1 MGWGRT
7 AVARA
12 CHGLCLSLCLV
23 LAGVACERAR
33 SPASAAAAPQ
43 AKKTVP
49 TPKRPKCLARG
60 LGALRAGALPSPKCG
75 DDGPSC
81 GQACWAGDAVACFVH
96 AMDLQDDPAT
106 HDKAAPVF
114 EKACAL
120 GLAIGCTN
128 HAADLWRSDKP
139 ADLRCA
145 QKLFEKSCDAGETWG
160 CGMLG
165 RMLIDGDD
173 AGPDEVERG
182 RTVLEDACDEL
193 GGFSCRALA
202 LEMEEGKLGPFK
214 KAKVRKLLARAC
226 ATHDDDSC
234 GKPRSA
240 SATFRHVSR
249 DP

>member
-1 MGWGRT
+1 MGSGCK
-7 AVARA
+7 AVA
-12 CHGLCLSLCLV
+12 GLCFCLCFCV
-23 LAGVACERAR
+23 CLAVVACEQAR
-33 SPASAAAAPQ
+33 SPAPAAAAPQ

-60 LGALRAGALPSPKCG
+60 LGTLRAGALPTPKCG

-81 GQACWAGDAVACFVH
+81 ERDCAGGDAVACFVH
-96 AMDLQDDPAT
+96 ALNLQDDPAT
-106 HDKAAPVF
+106 HDKAGPVF
-114 EKACAL
+114 EKACEL

-128 HAADLWRSDKP
+128 HAADLWRSEKP
-139 ADLRCA
+139 ADQRCA
-145 QKLFEKSCDAGETWG
+145 QKLFGKSCDAGETWG

-165 RMLIDGDD
+165 RMLIDADD

-193 GGFSCRALA
+193 GGFSCRVLA
-202 LEMEEGKLGPFK
+202 LEMEKGKLGPHK
-214 KAKVRKLLARAC
+214 KTKIRALLARAC

-240 SATFRHVSR
+240 AATFRPASR